1 MSDGAIALRLRRG
14 FSEAGLNDEEGEASY
29 PPPHR
34 SRGANY
40 SRAETGCSRCEL
52 MFSENGLRELDSADG
67 FRHSTFRECCASAN
81 KGCPACYF
89 IAATIQRDHEGVWED
104 DAALTFRNR
113 SSKTQAAACIDVL
126 DGSLP
131 TIGLVITIYPY
142 AKQSMRPPRRRR
154 SRRQLTSLAGT
165 PAAQLIHRRPL
176 RRDVQSKRVLDAA
189 RNLYKTCKDSH
200 PQCRFARDAVLPSR
214 VLDVGSAANPSLRL
228 FLNETEQR
236 GRYLALSYCWG
247 GDQAYKLRRSNLSA
261 MERAIDET
269 KLQSSVRDAVAVTRR
284 LGFRYLWVDALC
296 IVQDCDDDKEREIGR
311 MATVYRNAA
320 LTIAAGTAVCASDG
334 FLDRSGPAYLPAERV
349 DVPGQAGRTG
359 TIYLRSGPYVPRHAL
374 DKRGWVLQEFL
385 LSSRLLVFSEWE
397 LLWQCR
403 EVDLRG
409 VTGSGDELEYL
420 QPLESIS
427 WTALDENNP
436 EAAYEDE
443 GAEKRCTWKTIV
455 DQYTL
460 RELGEKEDRLNALR
474 GITRELETLWGDVC
488 CFGIWKR
495 WFVELLAWYRVEEPP
510 VRAPPGKAPTVK
522 VPPVK
527 KRSNRAPSW
536 SWASLDKRIMHKEV
550 FKRQDAVFKK
560 VEEIEARVPRHAVL
574 EGRVWNELLDDG
586 DDEEDLDEDVEG
598 GPRIVDYP
606 DLADVRDEAG
616 DRCVEY
622 LLLGTVQQGRDEVG
636 IALMVVEELRGYYKR
651 VGLATF
657 ADMRVWEGVA
667 RREIKL
673 K

>member
-1 MSDGAIALRLRRG
+1 MAIRPAPRRG
-14 FSEAGLNDEEGEASY
+14 HSEAGLNDEEGEAY

-34 SRGANY
+34 SRGGDY
-40 SRAETGCSRCEL
+40 PRAETGCPRCRR
-52 MFSENGLRELDSADG
+52 MFSEDGLRELDSADG

-89 IAATIQRDHEGVWED
+89 IAATIQRDHEGMWED
-104 DAALTFRNR
+104 DAALTLRNR
-113 SSKTQAAACIDVL
+113 SSKKQAAACIDIL
-126 DGSLP
+126 DDSLP

-142 AKQSMRPPRRRR
+142 AKQR
-154 SRRQLTSLAGT
+154 T

-189 RNLYKTCKDSH
+189 RNLYDACKKLH
-200 PQCRFARDAVLPSR
+200 PQCRYARDNVLPSR
-214 VLDVGSAANPSLRL
+214 VLDLGPRGAADPSLHL
-228 FLNETEQR
+228 FVNETEQR

-247 GDQAYKLRRSNLSA
+247 GDQEYKLRRNDLSA

-269 KLQSSVRDAVAVTRR
+269 KLQSSVWDAVAVTRR

-320 LTIAAGTAVCASDG
+320 GTAVCAGDG
-334 FLDRSGPAYLPAERV
+334 FLENRDTAAYLTAERV

-359 TIYLRSGPYVPRHAL
+359 TIYLRSGPHVPQHAL

-403 EVDLRG
+403 EIDLRG

-443 GAEKRCTWKTIV
+443 GAEKR
-455 DQYTL
+455 
-460 RELGEKEDRLNALR
+460 LNALR

-488 CFGIWKR
+488 CFGIWRR
-495 WFVELLAWYRVEEPP
+495 WFVELLAWYRVEEPT
-510 VRAPPGKAPTVK
+510 VKAPTVK

-527 KRSNRAPSW
+527 ERSERAPSW
-536 SWASLDKRIMHKEV
+536 SWASLDRRIKHKEV
-550 FKRQDAVFKK
+550 FKRQDAVFKN
-560 VEEIEARVPRHAVL
+560 VEEIGARVPRHAVL
-574 EGRVWNELLDDG
+574 EGRVWNELFDDG
-586 DDEEDLDEDVEG
+586 DEEDLDEDVEDA
-598 GPRIVDYP
+598 PRIVDYP
-606 DLADVRDEAG
+606 DLADVRFEAG
-616 DRCVEY
+616 ERCVEY

-636 IALMVVEELRGYYKR
+636 IALMVVEQLRGYYER
-651 VGLATF
+651 VGLAMF
-657 ADMRVWEGVA
+657 ADMRVWEVWEGVA
-667 RREIKL
+667 RREVKL
-673 K
+673 E

>member
-14 FSEAGLNDEEGEASY
+14 FSEARLNDEEGEEAY

-34 SRGANY
+34 RRGANY

-52 MFSENGLRELDSADG
+52 MFSENGLRELGSADG

-89 IAATIQRDHEGVWED
+89 IAATIQRDHEGAWAE

-113 SSKTQAAACIDVL
+113 SSKKQAAGCIDIL

-142 AKQSMRPPRRRR
+142 AKRI
-154 SRRQLTSLAGT
+154 T
-165 PAAQLIHRRPL
+165 PTAQLIHRRPL

-200 PQCRFARDAVLPSR
+200 PQCHFARDAVLPSR
-214 VLDVGSAANPSLRL
+214 VLDLGPRDAANPSLHL

-247 GDQAYKLRRSNLSA
+247 GDQAYKLRRNNLSA

-320 LTIAAGTAVCASDG
+320 LTIAAGTAVCAADG
-334 FLDRSGPAYLPAERV
+334 FLENRGTAAYLPAERV
-349 DVPGQAGRTG
+349 DVPGQANRTG
-359 TIYLRSGPYVPRHAL
+359 TIYLRSGPHVPRHAL

-403 EVDLRG
+403 EIDLRG

-495 WFVELLAWYRVEEPP
+495 WFVELLAWYRPEEPP
-510 VRAPPGKAPTVK
+510 VKAPRVK

-527 KRSNRAPSW
+527 KRSERAPSW
-536 SWASLDKRIMHKEV
+536 SWASLDQRIKHKEM
-550 FKRQDAVFKK
+550 FKRQDAVFKN
-560 VEEIEARVPRHAVL
+560 VEEIGARVPRHAVL

-586 DDEEDLDEDVEG
+586 EDEEDLDLDEDVEG
-598 GPRIVDYP
+598 APRIVDYP
-606 DLADVRDEAG
+606 DLADVRFEAG
-616 DRCVEY
+616 ERCVEY
-622 LLLGTVQQGRDEVG
+622 LFLGTVQQGRDEVG
-636 IALMVVEELRGYYKR
+636 VALMVVEELRGYYKR

-667 RREIKL
+667 RREVKL